1 MSQLALH
8 HHELIEAARAIL
20 RLRFKQGYHEVGA
33 ALRTKRGRVFSA
45 VHLEAYV
52 GRIAIC
58 AEGIAI
64 GMAEAAGDTDVE
76 AIVAV
81 DRHGNVAS
89 PCGMCRELISDYSPE
104 ALVSVPSAADG
115 QPVAVRVG
123 ELLPR
128 KFRRGD

>member
-1 MSQLALH
+1 MSQLALY
-8 HHELIEAARAIL
+8 HHELIEAVRAIL
-20 RLRFKQGYHEVGA
+20 RWRFKQGYHEVGA

-64 GMAEAAGDTDVE
+64 GMAAAAGDADVE

-81 DRHGNVAS
+81 DRHGHVAS
-89 PCGMCRELISDYSPE
+89 PCGNGIVTPNVLPGPRLRETASTCSPR
-104 ALVSVPSAADG
+104 S
-115 QPVAVRVG
+115 
-123 ELLPR
+123 
-128 KFRRGD
+128 

>member
-64 GMAEAAGDTDVE
+64 GMAAAGDTDVE

-81 DRHGNVAS
+81 DRYGNVAS
-89 PCGMCRELISDYSPE
+89 PCGMCRELISDYAPE
-104 ALVSVPSAADG
+104 ALVIVPSAADG